1 MGKKKEG
8 KLENAQRKER
18 KEQFYISVAPHK
30 RITSSC
36 CRSQRRATEVD
47 ACWKIGCG
55 CGVVRRVH
63 GSSMV
68 KKNLLCCS
76 HLLSTD
82 QVASSSLAEVWN
94 PPSNASGQHPS
105 PPNHSTASLWWPQW
119 FSFPQRVQA
128 LFFILFLFP
137 FFSFPPKCH
146 CALGLSA
153 QWDVGKRTILVL
165 SR

>member
-18 KEQFYISVAPHK
+18 DNFYISVAPHK

-36 CRSQRRATEVD
+36 RRSQRRATEVD

-119 FSFPQRVQA
+119 FSFPRA
-128 LFFILFLFP
+128 RSSAFFYSLSFSFFLFSTKVSLCFEP
-137 FFSFPPKCH
+137 
-146 CALGLSA
+146 
-153 QWDVGKRTILVL
+153 
-165 SR
+165 